1 MISTAARAAPH
12 HKVNAT
18 AVPQNKRRSRGVQMS
33 ISRALTHHPKPCS
46 NKRGPCRAI

>member
-12 HKVNAT
+12 HNVNAT
-18 AVPQNKRRSRGVQMS
+18 AIPQKNPRSRGVLMS
-33 ISRALTHHPKPCS
+33 ISRALTHRPKPCS